1 MRPQLFQWRLA
12 RAAPCARASWVFFLY
27 LLFLGCVSVLGLL
40 LLELQ
45 VPSSFLFSFNYWY
58 LIDIISGTKGVRTS
72 RKKPCAVTSYLLHH
86 LHSFA
91 TEVSTSEGTLETC
104 EFLWLVLCSV
114 SSTFL
119 FGGEYR
125 KPDIWVSENM
135 VSSISSPCPHFSLR
149 MLQSWFY
156 F

>member
-1 MRPQLFQWRLA
+1 MFWLCFL
-12 RAAPCARASWVFFLY
+12 VFFLCFFDQDAVFAFSTCIA
-27 LLFLGCVSVLGLL
+27 LNFNAPSAFPVEVSQGCTVCQGELGFLPVPPVPWLCFSAWTVALGTT
-40 LLELQ
+40 
-45 VPSSFLFSFNYWY
+45 SAFKFLFSFSYWY

-91 TEVSTSEGTLETC
+91 TEVSISEGTLETC

-119 FGGEYR
+119 FGG
-125 KPDIWVSENM
+125 
-135 VSSISSPCPHFSLR
+135 
-149 MLQSWFY
+149 
-156 F
+156 